1 MKDPQP
7 RYQRKST
14 MGQKVVLDKESWK
27 IMRDTGKDN
36 GKTFSAV
43 CAVPAENVI
52 ESCPLGIFSLL
63 VSQLV
68 SFSYINL
75 NVKTH

>member
-1 MKDPQP
+1 
-7 RYQRKST
+7 

-43 CAVPAENVI
+43 CAVPNRNLNLG
-52 ESCPLGIFSLL
+52 SCPLR
-63 VSQLV
+63 
-68 SFSYINL
+68 SFPSNWS
-75 NVKTH
+75 VFT